1 METESKSQNGTGTST
16 KKSLKEIA
24 GSILSNIQQELKD
37 GIVLVPTQSYFIPRT
52 IPIKLLLKRL
62 DELTDSI
69 PGSSIY
75 ITITSN
81 HEAVL
86 TLLSPKHLTKI
97 VSSMKLVGLNG
108 D

>member
-1 METESKSQNGTGTST
+1 MMEKGKSLNGTGTIT
-16 KKSLKEIA
+16 SLSQMLKI
-24 GSILSNIQQELKD
+24 GPILSNIQQELKD

-86 TLLSPKHLTKI
+86 TLLSPKHLTKS